1 MKIIQDESSP
11 NQLLFSNLFM
21 SLKIF
26 KQLILVSLTFRK
38 CREKREKIENSQ
50 VHPCLLCFPSAQVH
64 QLLPVV
70 KYKQQSSHLSSSSWK
85 KKKKILAPRLGK
97 DQYLSV
103 TFTMTEA
110 VNISLEILIWLNH
123 KDIIQVNS
131 PSFLPLPVPFRGIKQ
146 NVGNREA
153 QNPWVLQHCNY
164 KNSRVTVYLYCTL
177 NCRITEDVMSKLL
190 Q

>member
-1 MKIIQDESSP
+1 
-11 NQLLFSNLFM
+11 M
-21 SLKIF
+21 S
-26 KQLILVSLTFRK
+26 
-38 CREKREKIENSQ
+38 REKRENWKLTSS
-50 VHPCLLCFPSAQVH
+50 PLSP
-64 QLLPVV
+64 LLPFCPGPPTSPCGEI
-70 KYKQQSSHLSSSSWK
+70 QTAELTSFIFILK
-85 KKKKILAPRLGK
+85 KKKKSWLLRLGK

-131 PSFLPLPVPFRGIKQ
+131 PSFLPLPVPFRVIKQ
-146 NVGNREA
+146 NVEKREA